1 MPCINLSP
9 ASIYNLNCQITH
21 IQWSLPHT
29 QAFCPRFEMS
39 LWHRISHAKSS
50 QLGVLP
56 IFSKAAGQIWNKI
69 PGYKA
74 TQTSFP
80 GRVGM
85 RLKTTTK
92 A

>member
-1 MPCINLSP
+1 
-9 ASIYNLNCQITH
+9 
-21 IQWSLPHT
+21 
-29 QAFCPRFEMS
+29 MS